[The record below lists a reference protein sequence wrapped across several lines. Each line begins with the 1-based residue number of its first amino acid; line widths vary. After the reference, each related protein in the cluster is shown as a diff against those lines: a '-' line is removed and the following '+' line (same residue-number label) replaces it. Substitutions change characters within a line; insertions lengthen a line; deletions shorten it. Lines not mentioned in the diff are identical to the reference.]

1 MLHLNHHRYMLLFPP
16 DEDVFVGHGG
26 ARGSQLPYP
35 TNLETNFSP
44 EPPDKGSQPLIKSG
58 ASGGVFILDVELLA
72 GTLKDSYSYMHL

>member
-1 MLHLNHHRYMLLFPP
+1 MLHLNHHRYRLLFPP
-16 DEDVFVGHGG
+16 DEDVFVGHR

-35 TNLETNFSP
+35 TNLETNSLP

-72 GTLKDSYSYMHL
+72 GTLKVSY